1 MYFESRNNAQVK
13 KSGLQIVTQK
23 RNKEKNEKSRTAVL
37 TM

>member
-13 KSGLQIVTQK
+13 KERFTNVTEK